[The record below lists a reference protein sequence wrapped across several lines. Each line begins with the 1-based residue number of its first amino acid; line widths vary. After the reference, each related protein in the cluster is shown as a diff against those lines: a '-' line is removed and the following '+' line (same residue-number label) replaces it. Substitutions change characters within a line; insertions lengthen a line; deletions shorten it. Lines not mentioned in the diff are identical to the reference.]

1 MRTTSWRGKLTA
13 KACPPPLPSC
23 CQGIPALNGLATTIE
38 IALVRLSGLL
48 IAMFCLLSLFAGAGI
63 IVFGSQMEEFSD
75 FPAALRTTAIVFATA
90 DTSTYEHQNQI
101 DPWAATIWHWLLM
114 AVMFF
119 TLMNMVLAVL
129 VDAYTDAMEAMKA
142 SPTTSL
148 LEVTRHSLAY
158 YAARILCRLRNTNPV
173 ATVHDVAPFGS
184 SGHGSGGGSGG
195 SEVTGQAYERV
206 GGGGGGADA
215 AATIPAS
222 SPSVAAGTAAS
233 AMSVVPAASDATPPR
248 ATGGGAPHG
257 GGPVEDASMR
267 VARQV
272 GSALEAMEGQIDR
285 MGGRIEARL
294 ARLDKRLEAL
304 EGFASFI

>member
-1 MRTTSWRGKLTA
+1 
-13 KACPPPLPSC
+13 
-23 CQGIPALNGLATTIE
+23 
-38 IALVRLSGLL
+38 
-48 IAMFCLLSLFAGAGI
+48 MFCLLSLFAGAGI

-90 DTSTYEHQNQI
+90 DTGTYEHQNQI

-158 YAARILCRLRNTNPV
+158 YAARILLRSRNTQPV

-195 SEVTGQAYERV
+195 SEVAGHADERV

-222 SPSVAAGTAAS
+222 SPSVAAVTVTAAS

-248 ATGGGAPHG
+248 ATGGCAPHG
-257 GGPVEDASMR
+257 GGPVEDASLR

-304 EGFASFI
+304 EGFASFV